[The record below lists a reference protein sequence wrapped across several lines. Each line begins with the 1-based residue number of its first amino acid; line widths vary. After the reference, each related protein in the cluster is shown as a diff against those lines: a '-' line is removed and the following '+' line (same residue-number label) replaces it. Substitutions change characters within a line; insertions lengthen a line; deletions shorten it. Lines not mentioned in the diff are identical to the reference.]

1 MGKLEDPGMDE
12 FEGLDL
18 RNLQIDQAW
27 LRIRSQLDRPTWLYV
42 RSDDCYKVNYYF
54 PTPQQL
60 LSPHYNL
67 LNESALG
74 SK

>member
-42 RSDDCYKVNYYF
+42 RSDDCYKVNTELF
-54 PTPQQL
+54 IIQL
-60 LSPHYNL
+60 ATQPSLQPA
-67 LNESALG
+67 ER
-74 SK
+74 KF